1 LWLLLWHCIDRR
13 LVITPLALYRSTAC
27 DYSFGIVSIDGLWL
41 LLCHCIDRRLVITPL
56 ALYWSTACD
65 FSFGIV
71 LIDGLW
77 LLLWHCIDRRLVI
90 TPLAYSN
97 FSYLCSNMVQS
108 SYFYLL
114 CCIRHYT
121 CLIIRYNKVYTSLF
135 VVSFNHSCIWVV
147 FL

>member
-1 LWLLLWHCIDRR
+1 MTVPLMRKKLHTISEYMSSPPGFRGVCVAQSLVFCVVFGEQVLGFCFGLFSFCHCI
-13 LVITPLALYRSTAC
+13 YWSTAC
-27 DYSFGIVSIDGLWL
+27 DYSFV
-41 LLCHCIDRRLVITPL
+41 
-56 ALYWSTACD
+56 
-65 FSFGIV
+65 IV

>member
-1 LWLLLWHCIDRR
+1 MTVPLMRKKLHTISEYMSSPPGFRGVCVAQS
-13 LVITPLALYRSTAC
+13 LVFC
-27 DYSFGIVSIDGLWL
+27 VVFGEQVLGFCFGL
-41 LLCHCIDRRLVITPL
+41 
-56 ALYWSTACD
+56 
-65 FSFGIV
+65 FSFCQ
-71 LIDGLW
+71 
-77 LLLWHCIDRRLVI
+77 CIDRRLVI

-135 VVSFNHSCIWVV
+135 LVCFNHFCIWVV